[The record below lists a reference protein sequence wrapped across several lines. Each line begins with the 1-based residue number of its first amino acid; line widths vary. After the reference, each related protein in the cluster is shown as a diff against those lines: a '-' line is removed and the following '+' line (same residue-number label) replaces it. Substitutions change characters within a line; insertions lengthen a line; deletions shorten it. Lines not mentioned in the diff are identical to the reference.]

1 MWIASYLFV
10 GLILSLLL
18 LAFKPASQ
26 DDGCYEGFV
35 GATFLFWPFTMLL
48 ALPFVIAYA
57 CGWWEIPD
65 D

>member
-10 GLILSLLL
+10 GLVLSLLL
-18 LAFKPASQ
+18 LKFKPASQ
-26 DDGCYEGFV
+26 DDGCFEGFA
-35 GATFLFWPFTMLL
+35 GATFLFWPLTLL
-48 ALPFVIAYA
+48 LVLPFAIAYA